1 MECPLQFK
9 RRVAFYIQRRTS
21 MKRLTSLALLGLA
34 ACGGQ
39 GTGKISLM
47 LTDAPGD
54 FKAAVVTITQINLVG
69 SGGETTLSND
79 VSALVHD
86 AVVEAGTYTELD
98 FVISGGYIEV
108 ANSVGGTTI
117 FASSPTY
124 EGLPPGAIVGG
135 TLKMP
140 SFRTSGLKV
149 SLPDGHVTVG
159 TESKVLLVDFDVQQS
174 FGHEAGG
181 SGSWVMHPVMTAT
194 DFLLSG
200 NLSVTLKLGSG
211 VTLPTGLTLG
221 SFDSVLTNSGGS
233 AKRLQLSA
241 TSIGSSTFGATFK
254 YLIPGSYTL
263 GFALDPSVTG
273 TVSITTSPAIPAIV
287 AVNSGAATQSDF
299 TMTSAQ

>member
-1 MECPLQFK
+1 
-9 RRVAFYIQRRTS
+9 

-69 SGGETTLSND
+69 SGGETTLSNTKVTTNLLTLSND

-241 TSIGSSTFGATFK
+241 TSSGSSTFGATFK

>member
-1 MECPLQFK
+1 
-9 RRVAFYIQRRTS
+9 
-21 MKRLTSLALLGLA
+21 
-34 ACGGQ
+34 
-39 GTGKISLM
+39 
-47 LTDAPGD
+47 
-54 FKAAVVTITQINLVG
+54 
-69 SGGETTLSND
+69 
-79 VSALVHD
+79 
-86 AVVEAGTYTELD
+86 
-98 FVISGGYIEV
+98 
-108 ANSVGGTTI
+108 
-117 FASSPTY
+117 
-124 EGLPPGAIVGG
+124 
-135 TLKMP
+135 
-140 SFRTSGLKV
+140 
-149 SLPDGHVTVG
+149 
-159 TESKVLLVDFDVQQS
+159 
-174 FGHEAGG
+174 
-181 SGSWVMHPVMTAT
+181 MHPVMTAT